1 MIRFAGPADHIA
13 IDTVTT
19 AAFGRPD
26 EARLVGR
33 LRTEGDAMFELVAEE
48 AGAVVGHILFSRLW
62 ADRDEL
68 YAALAPVSVAP
79 GRQGTGVGS
88 ALVRTGLERAPQFG
102 AMGVLVLGDP
112 AYYGRF
118 GFRRETALGVSSPY
132 SALPAFQALA
142 LFEGAFE
149 QPLTVA
155 YPSAF
160 SD

>member
-1 MIRFAGPADHIA
+1 
-13 IDTVTT
+13 
-19 AAFGRPD
+19 
-26 EARLVGR
+26 
-33 LRTEGDAMFELVAEE
+33 
-48 AGAVVGHILFSRLW
+48 
-62 ADRDEL
+62 
-68 YAALAPVSVAP
+68 
-79 GRQGTGVGS
+79 VGS

-118 GFRRETALGVSSPY
+118 GFRRETALGVNSPY